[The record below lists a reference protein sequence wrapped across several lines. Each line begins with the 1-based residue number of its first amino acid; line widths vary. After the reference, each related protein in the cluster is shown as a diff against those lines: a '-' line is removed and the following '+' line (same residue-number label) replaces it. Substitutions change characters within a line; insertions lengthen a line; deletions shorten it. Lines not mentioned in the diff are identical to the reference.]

1 MLQISPIP
9 KIAAYAIQ
17 PPEGAH
23 MMTTQTDAKFWDR
36 AARKYAASKIADIGG
51 YERSLERMRDLLE
64 THFTVLELGC
74 GTGSTALR
82 LAGGVQGY
90 LGTDISPA
98 MIEIANEKL
107 AAASIPSLTF
117 RQATA
122 EAMAAEET
130 RYDAVLGLNYLHLV
144 RDLPGVL
151 RSIHSLLAP
160 GGLFISKTACLADM
174 NVLIR
179 LAIPLMQM
187 IGKAP
192 HVSVFP
198 ATGLEQDI
206 RDAGFDILA
215 VERHATKGK
224 DWRPFILAQKG

>member
-1 MLQISPIP
+1 
-9 KIAAYAIQ
+9 
-17 PPEGAH
+17 
-23 MMTTQTDAKFWDR
+23 MTTQDDARFWDR
-36 AARKYAASKIADIGG
+36 AAKKYAASKIGDTGG
-51 YERSLERMRDLLE
+51 YERTLERIRAVLSPSS
-64 THFTVLELGC
+64 TVLELGC

-82 LAGGVQGY
+82 LAGDVGSY
-90 LGTDISPA
+90 LATDISAA
-98 MIEIANEKL
+98 MIEIANQKL
-107 AAASIPSLTF
+107 AAAPEPSLTF

-122 EAMAAEET
+122 EAMAAEGT

-144 RDLPGVL
+144 RDLPATL
-151 RSIHSLLAP
+151 QCIHSLLAP
-160 GGLFISKTACLADM
+160 GGLFISKSACLADM

-192 HVSVFP
+192 HVNVFSV
-198 ATGLEQDI
+198 AGVEQDI

-224 DWRPFILAQKG
+224 DWRPFILAQKR